1 MKLWHFAAL
10 LAVLGIAY
18 VLIKRPQ
25 PTTVISPGN
34 TSTSNQLLSF
44 GTSLAALAGRLTST
58 SGPTKVAPPSTQ
70 PIVNEGTYLS
80 SDTPTEIQGNTLVNT
95 DTGQAVTYGTD

>member
-1 MKLWHFAAL
+1 MKIWHFAAL
-10 LAVLGIAY
+10 LAVLGIVY

-44 GTSLAALAGRLTST
+44 GTNLAALAGRLVDS

-70 PIVNEGTYLS
+70 PIVSGGTYLP